1 LRRQF
6 GRTKCWGG
14 TARRTR
20 RWWRCRG
27 WRTRTPLH
35 RGAAGGVRDVGARAA
50 ADGEPAAAYHDRA
63 GGAEE
68 GVGAAGGRAAERRAG
83 GGVGAHGV
91 GRAGALAHERGP
103 GQPAAPAHDA
113 GGQFGGRSRP
123 EGEDEGYITKLLSKD
138 EPLVLKNKT
147 PSVEEREVV
156 APEVAAPGED
166 VLVDAATSPVVKAVE
181 EAAAGGAKGV
191 AKVTIE
197 PHHHKGVFVA
207 KGKEDALVTKN
218 LVPGESVRG
227 ADQGGDS
234 RPVGRVVSGRRAGG
248 AGVRADMRG
257 VRDFGLGD

>member
-218 LVPGESVRG
+218 LVPGESVHG
-227 ADQGGDS
+227 TDQGGDS